1 MLNNINIQIVNVL
14 IEITKSFDKDI
25 KNLSQLEQDK
35 VKQRINSLIE
45 SFRVTGRIRELY
57 RIRKIR
63 LPLNLTSSLFICKI
77 DVELRMIL
85 TFEDDP
91 LFSRKILTLFHLVKR
106 KDLDKS
112 FKSIEESLYQDLLN
126 SKNEIYGR
134 D

>member
-1 MLNNINIQIVNVL
+1 MNVL

-25 KNLSQLEQDK
+25 KNLSLLEQDK

-112 FKSIEESLYQDLLN
+112 FKSIEGSLYQDLLN

>member
-1 MLNNINIQIVNVL
+1 MNVL